1 MIKIYEATGLNSATL
16 ATFYKGI
23 SIVLNFKNGDTTRKK
38 WATLQTDNKLVQ
50 DAIEADE
57 RFGVTIQLKQ
67 TFKTEDD
74 ENQEEPKTEKK
85 KSGKSKAK
93 EAETEDKVFSSSNDA
108 VRWLTEKGLYTGTEN
123 VAELIEEHNI
133 KING

>member
-67 TFKTEDD
+67 TFKTEED
-74 ENQEEPKTEKK
+74 EKQEEPKTEKK

-93 EAETEDKVFSSSNDA
+93 EAETDDKVFSSSNDA